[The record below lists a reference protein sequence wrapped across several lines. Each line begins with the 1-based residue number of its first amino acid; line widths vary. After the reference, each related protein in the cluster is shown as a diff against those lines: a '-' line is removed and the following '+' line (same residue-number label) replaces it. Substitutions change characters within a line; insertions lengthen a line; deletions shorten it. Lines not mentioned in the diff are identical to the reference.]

1 MIIISANRSL
11 ALTPAWYPPL
21 TWPVAEP
28 DDSLTYA
35 LDVSAA
41 LLDSAEEIFSASVCA
56 APSGAGELSVNS
68 IFFSNR
74 EIFVS
79 LSGGVPGRI
88 YRVKITATTFS
99 DRIFIWYVNLPIDA
113 TLASFPIPI
122 APSPFF
128 SAPISVDYLQSMSIV
143 MALWFA
149 TLPTVP
155 QGGTPPQPWNDG
167 GILVFS

>member
-11 ALTPAWYPPL
+11 ALTPAWNPPL
-21 TWPVAEP
+21 TWPVSEP
-28 DDSLTYA
+28 NDSLTYG

-113 TLASFPIPI
+113 TLASFPISI